1 MTEQDDQQ
9 AQQGYLLLADISGY
23 TAFLTG
29 TELEHSHAIIRELT
43 KLIRERLAPPM
54 RFVKLEGDAVFCYAD
69 AGAFA
74 DGERFVELIEV
85 CYFDFSNGLLD
96 MTRAT
101 TCRCDACKAIPTLG
115 LKFVTHFGTFMVE
128 RDDGREDLAGPDVI
142 LVHRLLKNTI
152 SDAGGPQ
159 AYAFFTEACMKRL
172 PPSFNLPQHSEVYES
187 FGETR
192 GGVHDLMP
200 VVEEMREARRE
211 YIGADDADID
221 VSFEVPV
228 PPNIVW
234 QYFVDP
240 EKRLRWQTVQ
250 TSFKNQLNAN
260 GRMGVGSSSHC
271 AHGPG
276 VGDGLDEYLDW
287 RPFSYLTCRFTPL
300 PNGTEAM
307 PPAMETYEFIPL
319 EDGGTSVHWRIRLLD
334 RGPEVRQ
341 RFEITAGAIRADT
354 PAGGVRLMKAI
365 KEDAAA
371 LALDEPGRPEDG
383 LNRSSPRG

>member
-1 MTEQDDQQ
+1 MTDQDDHE
-9 AQQGYLLLADISGY
+9 AHQGYLLLADISGY

-29 TELEHSHAIIRELT
+29 TELEHAHAIVRELT

-54 RFVKLEGDAVFCYAD
+54 RFVKLEGDAVFCYAE

-85 CYFDFSNGLLD
+85 CYFDFSNRLLD

-101 TCRCDACKAIPTLG
+101 TCRCDACKAIPSLG
-115 LKFVTHFGTFMVE
+115 LKFVTHFGTFMIE

-152 SDAGGPQ
+152 SEGKGPQ

-192 GGVHDLMP
+192 GGVHDLKP

-211 YIGADDADID
+211 YIGPDDADID

-228 PPNIVW
+228 PPSIVW

-240 EKRLRWQTVQ
+240 EKRLRWQTMQ
-250 TSFKNQLNAN
+250 TSVKNQLNAS

-276 VGDGLDEYLDW
+276 VGDGLREYLDW

-300 PNGTEAM
+300 PNGTVAM
-307 PPAMETYEFIPL
+307 PPAMETYEFIAL

-334 RGPEVRQ
+334 RGPESMSYIEATAPMLRQ
-341 RFEITAGAIRADT
+341 AFPMA
-354 PAGGVRLMKAI
+354 PLLLMPVVKQ
-365 KEDAAA
+365 DAAA
-371 LALDEPGRPEDG
+371 LALDEEGRPQG
-383 LNRSSPRG
+383 GS

>member
-74 DGERFVELIEV
+74 DGERFIELIEV
-85 CYFDFSNGLLD
+85 CYFDFSNRLLD

-115 LKFVTHFGTFMVE
+115 LKFVTHFGAFMVE

-159 AYAFFTEACMKRL
+159 AYAFFTEACVKRL
-172 PPSFNLPQHSEVYES
+172 PPSFNLPQHSETYDS

-192 GGVHDLMP
+192 GGVHDLKP
-200 VVEEMREARRE
+200 VVEEMRAARRE
-211 YIGADDADID
+211 YIGPDDADLD
-221 VSFEVPV
+221 ASFEVSF
-228 PPNIVW
+228 PPSIVW

-240 EKRLRWQTVQ
+240 DKRLRWQTMQ
-250 TSFKNQLNAN
+250 TSVKNQPNER
-260 GRMGVGSSSHC
+260 GRQGVGSSSHC
-271 AHGPG
+271 AHG
-276 VGDGLDEYLDW
+276 VGGDVLREYLDW
-287 RPFSYLTCRFTPL
+287 RPYNYYTHRFTPL
-300 PNGTEAM
+300 PNGFELA
-307 PPAMETYEFIPL
+307 PPAVETIEFFPL
-319 EDGGTSVHWRIRLLD
+319 EDGGTSVHWRWRLQD
-334 RGPEVRQ
+334 RSPETRQ
-341 RFEITAGAIRADT
+341 QFEVSASAMRTDWPSGR
-354 PAGGVRLMKAI
+354 VRLMKAI
-365 KEDAAA
+365 EEDMAAF
-371 LALDEPGRPEDG
+371 ALDQPGRPEDG
-383 LNRSSPRG
+383 LNRLL

>member
-1 MTEQDDQQ
+1 MTEQDEQQ

-85 CYFDFSNGLLD
+85 CYFDFSNRLLD

>member
-1 MTEQDDQQ
+1 MMEQDDQQ
-9 AQQGYLLLADISGY
+9 ARQGYLLLADISGY

-29 TELEHSHAIIRELT
+29 TELEHAHSIVRELT

-54 RFVKLEGDAVFCYAD
+54 RFVKLEGDAVFCYAE

-85 CYFDFSNGLLD
+85 CYFDFSNRLLD

-115 LKFVTHFGTFMVE
+115 LKFVTHFGTFMIE

-152 SDAGGPQ
+152 SDAAGPQ
-159 AYAFFTEACMKRL
+159 AYAFFTGACQQRL
-172 PPSFNLPQHSEVYES
+172 PPSFNLPQHSEVYDS
-187 FGETR
+187 FGETT
-192 GGVHDLMP
+192 GGVHDLKP

-211 YIGADDADID
+211 YIGADDADVD
-221 VSFEVPV
+221 VGFEVPV
-228 PPNIVW
+228 PLSIVW

-240 EKRLRWQTVQ
+240 EKRLRWQTMQ
-250 TSFKNQLNAN
+250 TDVKNQLNTS
-260 GRMGVGSSSHC
+260 GRMGVGASSHC

-276 VGDGLDEYLDW
+276 VGDGLREYLDW
-287 RPFSYLTCRFTPL
+287 RPFSYITCRFTPL

-307 PPAMETYEFIPL
+307 PLAMETYEFIPL
-319 EDGGTSVHWRIRLLD
+319 EDGGTSVRWRIRLQD
-334 RGPEVRQ
+334 RGPEATSWIEATAPMLRQ
-341 RFEITAGAIRADT
+341 AFPMA
-354 PAGGVRLMKAI
+354 PFLLMPVVKQ
-365 KEDAAA
+365 DAAA
-371 LALDEPGRPEDG
+371 LAFDELGDPQGRA
-383 LNRSSPRG
+383 